1 MTRVVV
7 MEGVYCTDKGG
18 VEGADCTNKGG
29 WRGQTVLTRVMMEGA
44 DCTDKGDDGGG
55 RLY

>member
-1 MTRVVV
+1 

-18 VEGADCTNKGG
+18 VG
-29 WRGQTVLTRVMMEGA
+29 WRGQTVLTRVVMEGA
-44 DCTDKGDDGGG
+44 DCTDKGGGDGGG

>member
-1 MTRVVV
+1 
-7 MEGVYCTDKGG
+7 MEGVYCTD
-18 VEGADCTNKGG
+18 KGG